1 MVGGAYPRRCRLGK
15 PEAKGY
21 RRRVTKHIETFKSWS
36 ESIVSDVAAL
46 KALIES
52 TAEPEARR
60 LAAGALGYL
69 VTRMDLVPD
78 WEGGIGALDDVMV
91 LRVCAQLAAGHG
103 LGAVAESH
111 EINLSRMA
119 NEAERISEFL
129 GGAAY
134 DKLRTYCAKL
144 SETAV
149 RGPQRARRR
158 RARKAL
164 FAGSTTRSRDRAGGD
179 HRRRRRRGPAQGVPQ
194 PGSSSSAVAARSCKP
209 AGRGTTRLCGSGMR
223 SRWRPWSRSCRRRR
237 RTPTAASMSWRA
249 ARAGSMAPTWP
260 AWRGR

>member
-1 MVGGAYPRRCRLGK
+1 M
-15 PEAKGY
+15 
-21 RRRVTKHIETFKSWS
+21 TKHIETFKSWS

-52 TAEPEARR
+52 SAEPEARR

-103 LGAVAESH
+103 LGAVAENH
-111 EINLSRMA
+111 EINLARMA

-149 RGPQRARRR
+149 RGRTPANVLADAA
-158 RARKAL
+158 ARKAL
-164 FAGSTTRSRDRAGGD
+164 FAEVDDEVKKT
-179 HRRRRRRGPAQGVPQ
+179 VP
-194 PGSSSSAVAARSCKP
+194 VVITDAAD
-209 AGRGTTRLCGSGMR
+209 AEVRLKAYLSHKLK
-223 SRWRPWSRSCRRRR
+223 
-237 RTPTAASMSWRA
+237 
-249 ARAGSMAPTWP
+249 
-260 AWRGR
+260 